1 MRKTTRRREERQS
14 NGKESFRFAI
24 TLLVALGT
32 VIYILYNY
40 LQNNSVDYQMYLLIC
55 GVVFFALILAIFL
68 LLYLLIEGYSLEVHD
83 NPDLQK
89 HLKDYASAFYLS
101 VLLMSVILLIAIV
114 IFFVFNFFIQNK
126 TFEIALLI
134 MVSFVLIL
142 NILLYIAWKK
152 GSKKMWNIVLI
163 VDTSF
168 LSFIIISLILSN
180 LFYITPLQGHLMI
193 DMESIY
199 HKNDAPIPVSIRTTG
214 PSTNITVLLVFASNQ
229 TLEVEDEIT
238 LNPDYPSSTTSLGKF
253 LFGNTLGYGIY
264 SVFINTTDLIPGYYE
279 LHCLRWLSWKT
290 FTVRRVSWK
299 TSSARNFYL
308 VNSSQQPSL
317 EEINAS

>member
-114 IFFVFNFFIQNK
+114 IF
-126 TFEIALLI
+126 LYLI
-134 MVSFVLIL
+134 
-142 NILLYIAWKK
+142 
-152 GSKKMWNIVLI
+152 
-163 VDTSF
+163 F
-168 LSFIIISLILSN
+168 LSKI
-180 LFYITPLQGHLMI
+180 
-193 DMESIY
+193 
-199 HKNDAPIPVSIRTTG
+199 K
-214 PSTNITVLLVFASNQ
+214 LL
-229 TLEVEDEIT
+229 
-238 LNPDYPSSTTSLGKF
+238 K
-253 LFGNTLGYGIY
+253 
-264 SVFINTTDLIPGYYE
+264 
-279 LHCLRWLSWKT
+279 LR
-290 FTVRRVSWK
+290 F
-299 TSSARNFYL
+299 
-308 VNSSQQPSL
+308 
-317 EEINAS
+317 